1 MALNAYMAAVGQKSG
16 QIKGG
21 VTQKGRENTIQ
32 VVGYSHEIVSP
43 RDPQSGLP
51 TGQRMHKPL
60 IITKQLDKSTPILYQ
75 ILCTNE
81 NLLSVTIQ
89 FWTPQLKTAS
99 GMSSSSVQ
107 HFTIKIT
114 NANIAQIQASSE
126 YDSHAETKSGEET
139 EKISFTYQKI
149 EWTWTDG
156 GISSSDDW
164 EARV

>member
-1 MALNAYMAAVGQKSG
+1 MALMAYMYAVGQKSG

-21 VTQKGRENTIQ
+21 VTQKGREDSVQ

-60 IITKQLDKSTPILYQ
+60 IITKQLDKSTPIFYNVM
-75 ILCTNE
+75 CNNE
-81 NLLSVTIQ
+81 NLTSVTVK
-89 FWTPQLKTAS
+89 FWSAQIKSATGVSTQ
-99 GMSSSSVQ
+99 VQ
-107 HFTIKIT
+107 HFTVKLT
-114 NANIAQIQASSE
+114 NANISEIRALSE
-126 YDSHAETKSGEET
+126 YDSHTETKSGEES

-156 GISSSDDW
+156 GITSQDDW
-164 EARV
+164 EAHV